1 MIRGGLWQV
10 SRVCARDFAIVAAN
24 SFFPDKKQ
32 KRPSLCVVRWNQRCL
47 PIPALRA
54 YSSPG
59 WGSAPAFAKPA
70 FAKPAFAPAV
80 TSSGSTLLPH
90 EIEARERAARLLEQ
104 EEQKRA
110 RDTRPQPAASKLP
123 TPDGKGVVSLSF
135 DGPGAEFSREPPRH
149 SDYEAKP
156 TARRTSGHYINPP
169 QFRPAEALLR
179 VSRSKAAGLSTVPS
193 RIRPANSSQRSSRL
207 DLGGGEFLRVPPKHH
222 DAEAKSTTPR
232 RAVLKEFADLPIVPP
247 QIRLGG
253 PPLRPSKSNPTAS
266 NGAPPA
272 RDGIGG
278 AAGTQTDHRSSQQPS
293 SQATISS
300 SANAASTS
308 TASQAVNTNLPPRP
322 GSTAPPTSKQTGWGS
337 RPAFSQ
343 PAFPPSPS
351 LDALLPQEREA
362 RDRAARQAQQQKP
375 TEPALESVDGFPI
388 EVPFRGFGPRAPAR
402 QPPQV
407 KPELPLRGFFH
418 KELRETFTL
427 PKRNPST
434 RPLEVAADQVWGQLR
449 RKPDSSRPAEKT
461 FSADPT
467 DFWEAAKNKYPS
479 GFPEIGVPSSRRPA
493 VGSRGPPPVAS
504 GNSAPDPQDDPWAKL
519 EAAILKPTTTPGLLG
534 IGECSSKRPAAGSRG
549 LPPVTSGSPATDNQ
563 EDPWA
568 KLEASIYS
576 PKATSSAKATKSFFD
591 AEAANPHPQAS
602 HPETSES
609 GWISGARDSVD
620 AEEGEPEPQ
629 SGWAVRHAV
638 VSRDPTLSWLEESGE
653 RDESSAGRL
662 RRRTPAEVE
671 NDRQARAEREARAR
685 KRNRNDRFGG
695 REEEFDDDDG
705 GESYQ
710 ERRRR
715 RLERKAEKE
724 RAKQEALLE
733 AGPIP
738 ILLPEFIS
746 VANLGV
752 ALGVKQ
758 DIFVSQLGELGF
770 ENITKE
776 SILTGETAALVAQEY
791 GFDPTVE
798 IGEEE
803 DLRPRPPPE
812 DPSSLPLR
820 PPVVTIMGH
829 VDHGKTTLLDYL
841 RKSSIVSQEHGGITQ
856 HIGAFS
862 VNLSSGKPITFL
874 DTPGHAAFLTMRQRG
889 ANVTDMIILVVAA
902 DDSVKPQTLE
912 ALKHARGAKVPII
925 VAINKVDKDSANV
938 DRVKSD
944 LAANGVEIEDFGGD
958 VQVVCVSGK
967 TGQGMGDL
975 EDSILTL
982 SEMLDIRAETDGMAE
997 GWVLESSIKP
1007 IGRVA
1012 TVLVKRGTLRTG
1024 DHIVAGRVSAKI
1036 RVLRNEAGVEVD
1048 EAPPGTAV
1056 EILGWKEPP
1065 DAGDQVLQAPNEDRA
1080 KTAARY
1086 RQELK
1091 DREENI
1097 AQQAQQDLERR
1108 EKALAEEL
1116 ANADEEAGE
1125 DEPADTGPKIIN
1137 FTVKGDVHGSVEAVR
1152 ASVLEIGNNE
1162 VRPRVLQSAAGQI
1175 TESDVEHAAISGST
1189 ILNFNN
1195 PIPGH
1200 IKHMAE
1206 EAGVKILDHNVI
1218 YHLAEAVRDKLSDY
1232 LTPILN
1238 TRVTGEAEILQVFP
1252 INVKGRVYRNVAGCR
1267 VRNGAVVRN
1276 TKVRVT
1282 RDGEQIFE
1290 GTMPLNFPL
1299 SDDTPLTRRQGASRR

>member
-1 MIRGGLWQV
+1 MIRGGLWQ
-10 SRVCARDFAIVAAN
+10 
-24 SFFPDKKQ
+24 KQ
-32 KRPSLCVVRWNQRCL
+32 KRPSLCVVRWNQRYI
-47 PIPALRA
+47 PILVLRA

-70 FAKPAFAPAV
+70 FAPAI
-80 TSSGSTLLPH
+80 TSTGNTLLPH
-90 EIEARERAARLLEQ
+90 EIEARERAARLHEQ

-110 RDTRPQPAASKLP
+110 AHERTQPAASKQA
-123 TPDGKGVVSLSF
+123 TTNGKRVAPLSF
-135 DGPGAEFSREPPRH
+135 DGPGAEFSLEPPRH
-149 SDYEAKP
+149 SAYEAKP
-156 TARRTSGHYINPP
+156 TGRRTSGHDINPP
-169 QFRPAEALLR
+169 QLRPAEALLR
-179 VSRSKAAGLSTVPS
+179 ASRKAAGTSTVPS
-193 RIRPANSSQRSSRL
+193 RAWPANGSQRSSI
-207 DLGGGEFLRVPPKHH
+207 
-222 DAEAKSTTPR
+222 AEGK
-232 RAVLKEFADLPIVPP
+232 LPIP
-247 QIRLGG
+247 
-253 PPLRPSKSNPTAS
+253 RPSLRALRSDPTAF
-266 NGAPPA
+266 NRAQPA
-272 RDGIGG
+272 RDGIRG
-278 AAGTQTDHRSSQQPS
+278 ASGAPTDHSSSQQAS
-293 SQATISS
+293 SQATFTPG
-300 SANAASTS
+300 ANVASTS
-308 TASQAVNTNLPPRP
+308 TAPQAVNTDLPHRP
-322 GSTAPPTSKQTGWGS
+322 GSPAAPTSKQTGWGS
-337 RPAFSQ
+337 RPVFSQ
-343 PAFPPSPS
+343 PTFAPLSS
-351 LDALLPQEREA
+351 LDALLPHEREA
-362 RDRAARQAQQQKP
+362 RDRATRQAQQEKT
-375 TEPALESVDGFPI
+375 TERVLESVDGLPL
-388 EVPFRGFGPRAPAR
+388 EVPFSGFGPKVRAR
-402 QPPQV
+402 QSPQGR
-407 KPELPLRGFFH
+407 PELPLRGFFH
-418 KELRETFTL
+418 KELRETFGL
-427 PKRNPST
+427 PKTNPSS
-434 RPLEVAADQVWGQLR
+434 RPLEGAADQVWGQLR
-449 RKPDSSRPAEKT
+449 RKLDSTRPAEKT
-461 FSADPT
+461 FSAGPT

-479 GFPEIGVPSSRRPA
+479 GFPDIGEPSPGRPA
-493 VGSRGPPPVAS
+493 VASRALPPVAS
-504 GNSAPDPQDDPWAKL
+504 RRS
-519 EAAILKPTTTPGLLG
+519 
-534 IGECSSKRPAAGSRG
+534 
-549 LPPVTSGSPATDNQ
+549 PPVTSGSPATNPQEDPWAKLEAALLKPSGPRGLEPTSKLSSERPAVAPRRTPPVASGTPATASN

-568 KLEASIYS
+568 KLEASIYD
-576 PKATSSAKATKSFFD
+576 AKAASSSKPLKSFFD
-591 AEAANPHPQAS
+591 AEAAKPPPQPR
-602 HPETSES
+602 HLETSES
-609 GWISGARDSVD
+609 TWASGAQGSVN
-620 AEEGEPEPQ
+620 AEEGVSEPQ

-638 VSRDPTLSWLEESGE
+638 VSRDPTLSWSEESGE
-653 RDESSAGRL
+653 RDESSSGRL
-662 RRRTPAEVE
+662 RRRTPAEVQE
-671 NDRQARAEREARAR
+671 DDRQARAERQARAR
-685 KRNRNDRFGG
+685 KRSRSDNFRG
-695 REEEFDDDDG
+695 RDEEFDNDDD

-710 ERRRR
+710 EKRRR

-724 RAKQEALLE
+724 RAKQEALLA

-758 DIFVSQLGELGF
+758 DIFVSQLEELGF
-770 ENITKE
+770 EDITKE

-803 DLRPRPPPE
+803 DLKPRPPPE

-925 VAINKVDKDSANV
+925 VAINKVDKDSANI

-967 TGQGMGDL
+967 TGQGMSDL

-1091 DREENI
+1091 DREANI

-1116 ANADEEAGE
+1116 ANADEEAGA
-1125 DEPADTGPKIIN
+1125 DEPVRTGPKIVN
-1137 FTVKGDVHGSVEAVR
+1137 FTVKGDVHGSVEAVC
-1152 ASVLEIGNNE
+1152 ASVLEIGSNE
-1162 VRPRVLQSAAGQI
+1162 VRPRVLQSATGQI

-1195 PIPGH
+1195 PIPGN
-1200 IKHMAE
+1200 IKRMAE

-1218 YHLAEAVRDKLSDY
+1218 YHLAEAVRDKLSEY
-1232 LTPILN
+1232 LTPILS

-1252 INVKGRVYRNVAGCR
+1252 INIKGRVYRNVAGCR
-1267 VRNGAVVRN
+1267 VRNGAMVRN
-1276 TKVRVT
+1276 TKVRVL
-1282 RDGEQIFE
+1282 RDGEVIFE
-1290 GTMPLNFPL
+1290 GNVSSLKHGKRDMPEIKKGSECGISF
-1299 SDDTPLTRRQGASRR
+1299 SDEWSDFQQGDQIQAIEEFKEKQHL